1 MIDVSYSVVIP
12 VYNSDK
18 TLLQL
23 HKRLDN
29 VFKSINRT
37 YELICVDDHSTDDSW
52 NVLKALHKFN
62 SNVRIVRL
70 SRNVGQHKALMC
82 GFSFVSGAFIITID
96 DDLQNPPEEIPT
108 LINTIEKSGFDVVYG
123 ISPERNHSFI
133 RKLGSRIYF
142 WSMSSTLKGFP
153 VSNFRVVRRHV
164 IDAILTFNTSRPLI
178 GVLII
183 SVTEKIGSVTVR
195 HAERARGK
203 STYTPFKLITHFV
216 NGILYKSGIMRKFML
231 RIPEKTCG
239 VLQFVI
245 EEQDVQE

>member
-1 MIDVSYSVVIP
+1 MSHISYSIVIP
-12 VYNSDK
+12 VYNSEK

-23 HKRLDN
+23 YEKVDN

-52 NVLKALHKFN
+52 NVLKALRKFN
-62 SNVRIVRL
+62 TNIIIVRL

-82 GFSFVSGAFIITID
+82 GFSFASGAFIITMD
-96 DDLQNPPEEIPT
+96 DDLQNPPEEIPN
-108 LINTIEKSGFDVVYG
+108 LINTIENSGFDVVYG

-133 RKLGSRIYF
+133 RQVGSKIYF
-142 WSMSSTLKGFP
+142 RLMSSTFKGFP

-164 IDAILTFNTSRPLI
+164 IDAILAFSTSRPFI

-195 HAERARGK
+195 HDKRAKGK
-203 STYTPFKLITHFV
+203 STYTASKLISHFV
-216 NGILYKSGIMRKFML
+216 NGILYNSGIMRELML
-231 RIPEKTCG
+231 RIPEKTCR
-239 VLQFVI
+239 VPKYVI
-245 EEQDVQE
+245 EEQHVQG